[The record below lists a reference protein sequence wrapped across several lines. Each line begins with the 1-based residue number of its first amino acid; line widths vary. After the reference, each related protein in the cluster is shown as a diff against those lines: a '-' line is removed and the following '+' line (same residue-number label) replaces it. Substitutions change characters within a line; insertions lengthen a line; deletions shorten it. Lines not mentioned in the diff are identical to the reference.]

1 MFSFTS
7 QSVAFVT
14 EQYRKGKTI
23 GRRFGRDEPP
33 TVRPE
38 YPCRTEHRRE
48 GRTLNYIYDRQR
60 PDPTALVSPTGSKS
74 SRRQSY
80 KAVFEG
86 IADFTDTEAA
96 ALRRSAGVD
105 RTVWTPESGPDQDEA
120 PTWEEIAAEMRSNCL
135 SRLQWPDGEIAR
147 WQGYGGQQKSTAG
160 NLTIACRLR
169 EELLFSKTTN
179 PNLNK

>member
-1 MFSFTS
+1 MPHGAS
-7 QSVAFVT
+7 Q
-14 EQYRKGKTI
+14 
-23 GRRFGRDEPP
+23 GR
-33 TVRPE
+33 
-38 YPCRTEHRRE
+38 
-48 GRTLNYIYDRQR
+48 RTLNYIYDRQR

-86 IADFTDTEAA
+86 ITDFTDTEAA
-96 ALRRSAGVD
+96 ALRLSAGID
-105 RTVWTPESGPDQDEA
+105 RTV
-120 PTWEEIAAEMRSNCL
+120 WEEIAAEMRSNYL

>member
-1 MFSFTS
+1 MPHGAS
-7 QSVAFVT
+7 Q
-14 EQYRKGKTI
+14 
-23 GRRFGRDEPP
+23 GR
-33 TVRPE
+33 
-38 YPCRTEHRRE
+38 
-48 GRTLNYIYDRQR
+48 RTLNYIYDRQR

-96 ALRRSAGVD
+96 ALRLSAGID

-120 PTWEEIAAEMRSNCL
+120 PTWEEIAAEMRSNYL

-147 WQGYGGQQKSTAG
+147 YGVRPAH
-160 NLTIACRLR
+160 IR
-169 EELLFSKTTN
+169 
-179 PNLNK
+179 

>member
-1 MFSFTS
+1 MPHEAS
-7 QSVAFVT
+7 Q
-14 EQYRKGKTI
+14 
-23 GRRFGRDEPP
+23 GR
-33 TVRPE
+33 
-38 YPCRTEHRRE
+38 
-48 GRTLNYIYDRQR
+48 RTLNYIYDRQR

-86 IADFTDTEAA
+86 ITDFTDT
-96 ALRRSAGVD
+96 
-105 RTVWTPESGPDQDEA
+105 DQDEA
-120 PTWEEIAAEMRSNCL
+120 PTWEEIAAEMRSNYL

>member
-1 MFSFTS
+1 M
-7 QSVAFVT
+7 A
-14 EQYRKGKTI
+14 G
-23 GRRFGRDEPP
+23 
-33 TVRPE
+33 
-38 YPCRTEHRRE
+38 
-48 GRTLNYIYDRQR
+48 
-60 PDPTALVSPTGSKS
+60 
-74 SRRQSY
+74 
-80 KAVFEG
+80 FEG

-96 ALRRSAGVD
+96 ALRLSAGID

>member
-1 MFSFTS
+1 MPHEAS
-7 QSVAFVT
+7 Q
-14 EQYRKGKTI
+14 
-23 GRRFGRDEPP
+23 GR
-33 TVRPE
+33 
-38 YPCRTEHRRE
+38 
-48 GRTLNYIYDRQR
+48 RTLNYIYDRQR

-86 IADFTDTEAA
+86 ITDFTDTEAA
-96 ALRRSAGVD
+96 ALRLSAGID

-120 PTWEEIAAEMRSNCL
+120 PTWEEIAAEMRSNYL

-147 WQGYGGQQKSTAG
+147 WQGYGGQPKSTAG

>member
-1 MFSFTS
+1 MPHEAS
-7 QSVAFVT
+7 Q
-14 EQYRKGKTI
+14 
-23 GRRFGRDEPP
+23 GR
-33 TVRPE
+33 
-38 YPCRTEHRRE
+38 
-48 GRTLNYIYDRQR
+48 RTLNYIYDRQR

-86 IADFTDTEAA
+86 ITDFTDTEAA
-96 ALRRSAGVD
+96 
-105 RTVWTPESGPDQDEA
+105 VWTPESGPDQDEA
-120 PTWEEIAAEMRSNCL
+120 PTWEEIAAEMRSNYL

>member
-1 MFSFTS
+1 MPHGAS
-7 QSVAFVT
+7 Q
-14 EQYRKGKTI
+14 
-23 GRRFGRDEPP
+23 GR
-33 TVRPE
+33 
-38 YPCRTEHRRE
+38 
-48 GRTLNYIYDRQR
+48 RTLNYIYDRQR

-86 IADFTDTEAA
+86 IADSTATEAA
-96 ALRRSAGVD
+96 ALRLSAGID
-105 RTVWTPESGPDQDEA
+105 RTVWTPESGPDQD
-120 PTWEEIAAEMRSNCL
+120 EMRSNCL

>member
-1 MFSFTS
+1 MSPNS
-7 QSVAFVT
+7 IEKEKQSVGGSSLPNLRPFDRNTRAA
-14 EQYRKGKTI
+14 RSIAGKA
-23 GRRFGRDEPP
+23 
-33 TVRPE
+33 
-38 YPCRTEHRRE
+38 H
-48 GRTLNYIYDRQR
+48 LKLYDRQR

-86 IADFTDTEAA
+86 ITDFTDTEAA
-96 ALRRSAGVD
+96 ALRLSAGID

-120 PTWEEIAAEMRSNCL
+120 PTWEEIAAEMRSNYL

>member
-1 MFSFTS
+1 M
-7 QSVAFVT
+7 
-14 EQYRKGKTI
+14 
-23 GRRFGRDEPP
+23 
-33 TVRPE
+33 
-38 YPCRTEHRRE
+38 
-48 GRTLNYIYDRQR
+48 
-60 PDPTALVSPTGSKS
+60 
-74 SRRQSY
+74 
-80 KAVFEG
+80 AVFEG

-96 ALRRSAGVD
+96 ALRLSAGID

-147 WQGYGGQQKSTAG
+147 WQGYGGKKSGAEG
-160 NLTIACRLR
+160 LPRVPARLR

>member
-1 MFSFTS
+1 MPHGAS
-7 QSVAFVT
+7 Q
-14 EQYRKGKTI
+14 
-23 GRRFGRDEPP
+23 GR
-33 TVRPE
+33 
-38 YPCRTEHRRE
+38 
-48 GRTLNYIYDRQR
+48 RTLNYIYDRQR
-60 PDPTALVSPTGSKS
+60 PDPTALVLRTSPPTGSKS

-86 IADFTDTEAA
+86 IADSTATEAA
-96 ALRRSAGVD
+96 ALRLSAGID
-105 RTVWTPESGPDQDEA
+105 RTVWTPESGPDQDDA